1 MGNNNSSY
9 FKKLINDYIIYVPE
23 FQRNYLQGDDS
34 NESIK
39 YKRDR
44 LLDDIFDCI
53 KSQSK
58 SIDLGFIYGRVED
71 SYKRKLFYPYDGQ
84 QRLTTLYFL
93 YLLIYFKFKNY
104 DEIQSFKNKEKL
116 SYQTRISTNRFI
128 ESFLSWIL
136 DSKEKVSIYNDF
148 WNKDGKDLKGF
159 IMSQDWF
166 MMTEWNYDVSI
177 INMLSIIVEISRR
190 IKDLGDKT
198 GIVNFIDKDENNP
211 FQFDFI
217 YVDDISKSDDLYIKI
232 NARGKAL
239 SPFENLKSDIDK
251 YWDDEDKTKLDAEWT
266 EYVWNQLDENDK
278 NKEKSFDNSF
288 YNLLSNIFYLQYLV
302 GLKDINDK
310 ILIEI
315 ENKYKKGIVDKEWIT
330 PKLCC
335 DSPYQMISS
344 FLDAMIG
351 SFKSIKDKQIESVNR
366 KIFGLGD
373 YQNNNDQNKMER
385 ADLFEVFVYYYSVS
399 SLFTENDMEFTD
411 KRNLLNEI
419 ETVTNRI
426 IENQR
431 PYLDSPTNLVKA
443 LKSVKVLIDNSI
455 ESHGVYKFFLSIDND
470 KKESIRNG
478 LMKEQVEEEI
488 LKAKLIDKDSRY
500 VALFN
505 KGYSELKNKGQLGF
519 IFYLV
524 TKNKSLS
531 KIGIEDVSYESFEKT
546 LKQILSIQSYTG
558 DFISSNEKIFNSEY
572 EWLLRAILAK
582 AKDCFFWKRS
592 NNLLSFPLL
601 NNDRDMSL
609 HTFLN
614 CYSSSNPKDVEYKFN
629 LLDGLREVLNSFD
642 FSKDNIEEVLKRIIE
657 NYKIK
662 DLEDSKKEDNKKE
675 DSKPW
680 YKFFVIYDGVFEQCR
695 NGNIYYYSDKYVLLL
710 DKKFRSGQWW
720 EYYTFALK
728 KALNEAN
735 KDSSRT
741 MELEPTNGKNRE
753 ESVLTFKVNGIEYK
767 CSMMNDGNGDRF
779 IIKKGKEVIPIFTC
793 DASLDTWN
801 KWKEKSKK
809 ILNREE

>member
-1 MGNNNSSY
+1 MGSNNSSY

-58 SIDLGFIYGRVED
+58 LINLGFIYGRVEE
-71 SYKRKLFYPYDGQ
+71 SYKGKLFYPYDGQ

-93 YLLIYFKFKNY
+93 YLLIYFKFNKY
-104 DEIQSFKNKEKL
+104 DEINSIKEKL

-136 DSKEKVSIYNDF
+136 DSKEKDNIYNDF

-177 INMLSIIVEISRR
+177 INMLSIIVEISGR
-190 IKDLGDKT
+190 IKKNLGDKT
-198 GIVNFIDKDENNP
+198 EIVNFIDKDENNP

-251 YWDDEDKTKLDAEWT
+251 YWKDEDKTKLDAEWT

-302 GLKDINDK
+302 GLDQNNINDK

-351 SFKSIKDKQIESVNR
+351 PFKSIKGEQIESVNR

-373 YQNNNDQNKMER
+373 YQNNNGQNKMER

-399 SLFTENDMEFTD
+399 SLFKRNDMEFTD

-455 ESHGVYKFFLSIDND
+455 ESHGVYKFFLSINND
-470 KKESIRNG
+470 KKELIRDG

-500 VALFN
+500 VVLFN
-505 KGYSELKNKGQLGF
+505 KAYSELKNKGQLGF

-524 TKNKSLS
+524 KNNKSLS

-546 LKQILSIQSYTG
+546 LNQIISIQN
-558 DFISSNEKIFNSEY
+558 FIIGEFTNY
-572 EWLLRAILAK
+572 ELLLRAILAK
-582 AKDCFFWKRS
+582 AKGSFFWERR

-601 NNDRDMSL
+601 NNDRDISL

-614 CYSSSNPKDVEYKFN
+614 CYSSNNPEDVKYKFN
-629 LLDGLREVLNSFD
+629 LLDGLREVLNLFD
-642 FSKDNIEEVLKRIIE
+642 PNKDNIEEVLKRIIE
-657 NYKIK
+657 DYKIK
-662 DLEDSKKEDNKKE
+662 DLEHSKKEDNKKE
-675 DSKPW
+675 DPKPW
-680 YKFFVIYDGVFEQCR
+680 YKFFVIYDGVFQKCR

-735 KDSSRT
+735 KDSSIT

-753 ESVLTFKVNGIEYK
+753 ESVLKFKVNEIEYK
-767 CSMMNDGNGDRF
+767 CSMLNNEDRF
-779 IIKKGKEVIPIFTC
+779 ILIKKNEEPPFYF
-793 DASLDTWN
+793 DTWN
-801 KWKEKSKK
+801 KWKEKSLK
-809 ILNREE
+809 ILKREE

>member
-44 LLDDIFDCI
+44 LLDDIFNCI
-53 KSQSK
+53 ESQSK
-58 SIDLGFIYGRVED
+58 SINLGFIYGRVEE
-71 SYKRKLFYPYDGQ
+71 SYKGKLFYPYDGQ

-93 YLLIYFKFKNY
+93 YLLIYFKFNKY
-104 DEIQSFKNKEKL
+104 DEIDSIKEKL

-136 DSKEKVSIYNDF
+136 DSKEKDNIYNDF

-190 IKDLGDKT
+190 IKENLGDKT
-198 GIVNFIDKDENNP
+198 GIVNFIYKDENNP

-251 YWDDEDKTKLDAEWT
+251 YWKDEDKTKLDAEWT

-302 GLKDINDK
+302 GLDLQDINDK
-310 ILIEI
+310 NLFEI
-315 ENKYKKGIVDKEWIT
+315 ENKYKTGIVDKEWISE
-330 PKLCC
+330 KLCRVSC
-335 DSPYQMISS
+335 PMISS

-373 YQNNNDQNKMER
+373 YQNDNGQNKMER
-385 ADLFEVFVYYYSVS
+385 ADLFEIFVYYYSVS

-411 KRNLLNEI
+411 KRNILNEI

-443 LKSVKVLIDNSI
+443 LKSVKILIDNSI
-455 ESHGVYKFFLSIDND
+455 KFYGVYKFFLSIDND
-470 KKESIRNG
+470 TKEQIKDG

-524 TKNKSLS
+524 KNNKSLS

-546 LKQILSIQSYTG
+546 LKQIIFIQN
-558 DFISSNEKIFNSEY
+558 FIIGEFTNY
-572 EWLLRAILAK
+572 ELLLRAILAK
-582 AKDCFFWKRS
+582 ANDSFFWERR

-601 NNDRDMSL
+601 NNVRDMSL

-614 CYSSSNPKDVEYKFN
+614 CYSSNNPEDVKYKFN

-642 FSKDNIEEVLKRIIE
+642 PNKDNIKEVLKRIIE
-657 NYKIK
+657 DYKKIV
-662 DLEDSKKEDNKKE
+662 STV
-675 DSKPW
+675 W
-680 YKFFVIYDGVFEQCR
+680 YKFFVIYDGVFQQCR
-695 NGNIYYYSDKYVLLL
+695 NGNIYFSSDMYVLLL
-710 DKKFRSGQWW
+710 DKKFRSGKWW

-735 KDSSRT
+735 KDSSIT

-753 ESVLTFKVNGIEYK
+753 ESVLKIKVSGIEYK

-779 IIKKGKEVIPIFTC
+779 IIEKGEDVIFNR

-801 KWKEKSKK
+801 KWKEKGKK

>member
-44 LLDDIFDCI
+44 LLDDIFSCI
-53 KSQSK
+53 ESQSK
-58 SIDLGFIYGRVED
+58 SIDLGFIYGRVER
-71 SYKRKLFYPYDGQ
+71 SYKDKLFYPYDGQ

-93 YLLIYFKFKNY
+93 YLLIYFKFNKY
-104 DEIQSFKNKEKL
+104 DEIDSIKEKL

-128 ESFLSWIL
+128 ESFLYWIL

-177 INMLSIIVEISRR
+177 INMLSIIVEISGR
-190 IKDLGDKT
+190 IKKNLGDKT

-251 YWDDEDKTKLDAEWT
+251 YWKDEDKTKLDAEWT
-266 EYVWNQLDENDK
+266 EYVWNQLDVNDK

-302 GLKDINDK
+302 GLDLNDINDK

-330 PKLCC
+330 QELCKVSC
-335 DSPYQMISS
+335 PMISS

-373 YQNNNDQNKMER
+373 YQNNNGQNKIER
-385 ADLFEVFVYYYSVS
+385 ADLFEIFVYYYSVS
-399 SLFTENDMEFTD
+399 SLFKRNDMEFTD

-455 ESHGVYKFFLSIDND
+455 KSHGVYKFFLSIDND
-470 KKESIRNG
+470 TKESIRKG

-519 IFYLV
+519 IFYLI
-524 TKNKSLS
+524 TNKKSLS
-531 KIGIEDVSYESFEKT
+531 KIGIEDVSYESFEKA
-546 LKQILSIQSYTG
+546 LNQIISIQN
-558 DFISSNEKIFNSEY
+558 FIIGEFTNY
-572 EWLLRAILAK
+572 ELLLRAILAK
-582 AKDCFFWKRS
+582 AKGSFFWERR

-601 NNDRDMSL
+601 NNDRDISL
-609 HTFLN
+609 HAFLN
-614 CYSSSNPKDVEYKFN
+614 CYSSNNPEDVKYKFN
-629 LLDGLREVLNSFD
+629 LLDGLKEVLNLFD
-642 FSKDNIEEVLKRIIE
+642 PNKDNIEEVLKRIIE
-657 NYKIK
+657 DYKK
-662 DLEDSKKEDNKKE
+662 TDSNV
-675 DSKPW
+675 W
-680 YKFFVIYDGVFEQCR
+680 YKFFVIYDGVFKQCR

-710 DKKFRSGQWW
+710 DKKFRSGKWW

-735 KDSSRT
+735 KVSRIT
-741 MELEPTNGKNRE
+741 MELEHTNGKNRE
-753 ESVLTFKVNGIEYK
+753 ESVLKIKVSGIEYK

-779 IIKKGKEVIPIFTC
+779 IIEKGEDVIFNC

-801 KWKEKSKK
+801 KWKEKGKK

>member
-44 LLDDIFDCI
+44 LLDDIFNCI
-53 KSQSK
+53 ESQSK
-58 SIDLGFIYGRVED
+58 SINLGFIYGRVEE
-71 SYKRKLFYPYDGQ
+71 SYKGKLFYPYDGQ

-93 YLLIYFKFKNY
+93 YLLIYFKFNKY
-104 DEIQSFKNKEKL
+104 DEIDSIKEKL

-136 DSKEKVSIYNDF
+136 DSKEKDNIYNDF

-190 IKDLGDKT
+190 IKENLGDKT
-198 GIVNFIDKDENNP
+198 GIVNFIDKDKNNP

-251 YWDDEDKTKLDAEWT
+251 YWKDEDKTKLDAEWT
-266 EYVWNQLDENDK
+266 EYVWNQLDVNDK

-302 GLKDINDK
+302 GLDQNNLNDK

-330 PKLCC
+330 PELCKVSC
-335 DSPYQMISS
+335 PMISS

-351 SFKSIKDKQIESVNR
+351 PFKSIKDKQIESVNR

-373 YQNNNDQNKMER
+373 YQNNNGQNKMER
-385 ADLFEVFVYYYSVS
+385 ADLFEIFVYYYSVS
-399 SLFTENDMEFTD
+399 SLFKRNDMEFTD

-443 LKSVKVLIDNSI
+443 LQSVKALIDNSI
-455 ESHGVYKFFLSIDND
+455 KSHDVYKFFLSIDNGT
-470 KKESIRNG
+470 KESIRKG

-519 IFYLV
+519 IFYLI
-524 TKNKSLS
+524 KNNKSLS

-546 LKQILSIQSYTG
+546 LNQIISIQN
-558 DFISSNEKIFNSEY
+558 FIIGEFTNY
-572 EWLLRAILAK
+572 ELLLRAILAK
-582 AKDCFFWKRS
+582 AKGSFFWERR

-614 CYSSSNPKDVEYKFN
+614 CYSSNNPEDVKYKLN
-629 LLDGLREVLNSFD
+629 LLDGLREVLNLFD
-642 FSKDNIEEVLKRIIE
+642 PNKDNIEEVLKRIIE
-657 NYKIK
+657 DYKKI
-662 DLEDSKKEDNKKE
+662 DSTVWN
-675 DSKPW
+675 
-680 YKFFVIYDGVFEQCR
+680 KFFVIYDGVFKQCR
-695 NGNIYYYSDKYVLLL
+695 NGNIYFYSDKYVLLL
-710 DKKFRSGQWW
+710 DKKFRSGKWW

-735 KDSSRT
+735 KDLS
-741 MELEPTNGKNRE
+741 LEPTNGKNRE
-753 ESVLTFKVNGIEYK
+753 ESVLKFKVSEIEYK

-779 IIKKGKEVIPIFTC
+779 IIMKGEEEIFKR

-801 KWKEKSKK
+801 EWKEECKE
-809 ILNREE
+809 ILSIEE

>member
-44 LLDDIFDCI
+44 LLDDIFNCI
-53 KSQSK
+53 ESQSK
-58 SIDLGFIYGRVED
+58 SINLGFIYGRVER
-71 SYKRKLFYPYDGQ
+71 SYKDKLFYPYDGQ

-104 DEIQSFKNKEKL
+104 DEIQSFKKKL

-128 ESFLSWIL
+128 ESFLYWIL
-136 DSKEKVSIYNDF
+136 DSKEKISIYNDF

-190 IKDLGDKT
+190 IKENLGDKT
-198 GIVNFIDKDENNP
+198 EIVNFIDKDENNP

-251 YWDDEDKTKLDAEWT
+251 YWKDEDKTKLDAEWT
-266 EYVWNQLDENDK
+266 EYVWNQLDVNDK

-288 YNLLSNIFYLQYLV
+288 YSLLSNIFYLQYLV
-302 GLKDINDK
+302 SLDQNNLNDK

-330 PKLCC
+330 PELCHVSC
-335 DSPYQMISS
+335 LMISS

-351 SFKSIKDKQIESVNR
+351 PFKSIKDKQIESVNR

-373 YQNNNDQNKMER
+373 YQNNNGQNKIER
-385 ADLFEVFVYYYSVS
+385 ADLFEIFVYYYSVS
-399 SLFTENDMEFTD
+399 SLFKRNDMEFTD

-443 LKSVKVLIDNSI
+443 LQSVKALIDNSI
-455 ESHGVYKFFLSIDND
+455 KSHGVYKFFLSIDNGT
-470 KKESIRNG
+470 KESIRKG

-519 IFYLV
+519 IFYLI
-524 TKNKSLS
+524 KNNKSLS

-546 LKQILSIQSYTG
+546 LNQIISIQN
-558 DFISSNEKIFNSEY
+558 FIIGEFTNY
-572 EWLLRAILAK
+572 ELLLRAILAK
-582 AKDCFFWKRS
+582 AKGSFFWKRR

-601 NNDRDMSL
+601 NNDRDISL

-614 CYSSSNPKDVEYKFN
+614 CYSSNNPEDVKYKFN
-629 LLDGLREVLNSFD
+629 LLDGLREVLNLFD
-642 FSKDNIEEVLKRIIE
+642 PNKDNIEEVLKRIIE
-657 NYKIK
+657 DYKIK

-675 DSKPW
+675 DPKPW

-710 DKKFRSGQWW
+710 DKKFRSGQWC
-720 EYYTFALK
+720 EYYTFALSKALSEALNKEYPCK
-728 KALNEAN
+728 KAKGIDGGREASFIN
-735 KDSSRT
+735 
-741 MELEPTNGKNRE
+741 MNGN
-753 ESVLTFKVNGIEYK
+753 EYK
-767 CSMMNDGNGDRF
+767 CSMKNDEDMF
-779 IIKKGKEVIPIFTC
+779 IIKKNEKEIFN
-793 DASLDTWN
+793 LDTWD
-801 KWKEKSKK
+801 KWKEKSLK

>member
-1 MGNNNSSY
+1 MSNNNSSY

-44 LLDDIFDCI
+44 LLNDIFDCI

-58 SIDLGFIYGRVED
+58 SINLGFIYGRVEE
-71 SYKRKLFYPYDGQ
+71 SYKDKLFYPYDGQ

-93 YLLIYFKFKNY
+93 YLLIYFKFNKY
-104 DEIQSFKNKEKL
+104 DEIHSIKKKL

-136 DSKEKVSIYNDF
+136 DSEEKDNIYNDF
-148 WNKDGKDLKGF
+148 WNKDGKNLKGF

-190 IKDLGDKT
+190 VKNLGDIT
-198 GIVNFIDKDENNP
+198 NIVNFFDKDENNP

-239 SPFENLKSDIDK
+239 SPFENLKSDIDE
-251 YWDDEDKTKLDAEWT
+251 YWSNEDKTKLDAEWT
-266 EYVWNQLDENDK
+266 EYVWNQLDVNDK

-302 GLKDINDK
+302 GLDQQDINDK
-310 ILIEI
+310 YLFEI

-344 FLDAMIG
+344 FLDAMIV

-373 YQNNNDQNKMER
+373 NQNNIGQNKIER
-385 ADLFEVFVYYYSVS
+385 ADLFEIFVYYYSVS
-399 SLFTENDMEFTD
+399 SLFTENNMEFAD

-470 KKESIRNG
+470 TKESIRNG

-505 KGYSELKNKGQLGF
+505 KGYSKLKNKGQLGF

-524 TKNKSLS
+524 TNKNSLS

-546 LKQILSIQSYTG
+546 LKQIISIQN
-558 DFISSNEKIFNSEY
+558 FIIGEFTNY
-572 EWLLRAILAK
+572 ELLLRAILAK

-614 CYSSSNPKDVEYKFN
+614 CYSSNNTKDVEYKFN

-642 FSKDNIEEVLKRIIE
+642 SDEELNDKVIEDELNRIIE
-657 NYKIK
+657 DYKEK
-662 DLEDSKKEDNKKE
+662 DYKA
-675 DSKPW
+675 W
-680 YKFFVIYDGVFEQCR
+680 YKFFVIYDGVFGKCSK
-695 NGNIYYYSDKYVLLL
+695 GNIYYYSDMYVLLL
-710 DKKFRSGQWW
+710 DKKFRSGHWC
-720 EYYTFALK
+720 EYYTFALY
-728 KALNEAN
+728 KALDDYRASKGLNITISL
-735 KDSSRT
+735 DSTS
-741 MELEPTNGKNRE
+741 GKERE
-753 ESVLTFKVNGIEYK
+753 ESFLKFELDGIEYK
-767 CSMMNDGNGDRF
+767 CFMKNDNDSF
-779 IIKKGKEVIPIFTC
+779 VIKNNEKEIYK
-793 DASLDTWN
+793 DSWN
-801 KWKEKSKK
+801 EWKKDSWNEWKEKCIK
-809 ILNREE
+809 ILNRKE

>member
-44 LLDDIFDCI
+44 LLDDIFNCI
-53 KSQSK
+53 ESQSK
-58 SIDLGFIYGRVED
+58 SIDLGFIYGRVEK
-71 SYKRKLFYPYDGQ
+71 SYKDKLFYPYDGQ

-93 YLLIYFKFKNY
+93 YLLIYFKFNKY
-104 DEIQSFKNKEKL
+104 DEIYSIKEKL
-116 SYQTRISTNRFI
+116 SYQTKISTNRFI

-136 DSKEKVSIYNDF
+136 DSKEKDNIYNDF

-198 GIVNFIDKDENNP
+198 GIVNFIDKDENNS

-251 YWDDEDKTKLDAEWT
+251 YWEDEDKAKLDAEWT
-266 EYVWNQLDENDK
+266 EYVWNQLDVNDK

-302 GLKDINDK
+302 GLDQNNINDK

-330 PKLCC
+330 QELCKVSC
-335 DSPYQMISS
+335 PMISS
-344 FLDAMIG
+344 FLDAMIVF
-351 SFKSIKDKQIESVNR
+351 FKSIKDKQIESVNR

-373 YQNNNDQNKMER
+373 YQNNNGQNKMER
-385 ADLFEVFVYYYSVS
+385 ADLFEIFVYYYSVS
-399 SLFTENDMEFTD
+399 LLFKRNDMEFTD

-455 ESHGVYKFFLSIDND
+455 ECHGVYKFFLSIDND
-470 KKESIRNG
+470 KKELIRNG

-524 TKNKSLS
+524 TKNNSLS

-546 LKQILSIQSYTG
+546 LKQIIFIQN
-558 DFISSNEKIFNSEY
+558 FIIGEFTNY
-572 EWLLRAILAK
+572 ELLLRAILAK
-582 AKDCFFWKRS
+582 AKGSFFWERR

-601 NNDRDMSL
+601 NNDRDMSF
-609 HTFLN
+609 HAFLN
-614 CYSSSNPKDVEYKFN
+614 CYSSNNPEDVKYKFN
-629 LLDGLREVLNSFD
+629 LLDGLREVLNLFD
-642 FSKDNIEEVLKRIIE
+642 PNKDNIEEVLKRIIE
-657 NYKIK
+657 DYKK
-662 DLEDSKKEDNKKE
+662 TGSEV
-675 DSKPW
+675 W
-680 YKFFVIYDGVFEQCR
+680 YKFFVIYDGVFKQCR
-695 NGNIYYYSDKYVLLL
+695 NGNIYHYSDKYVLLL
-710 DKKFRSGQWW
+710 DKKFRSGQWC
-720 EYYTFALK
+720 EYYTFALS
-728 KALNEAN
+728 KALSEALN
-735 KDSSRT
+735 KECPCEKAKGLDGGREASFVKINMNVEYRCSMSNDKDS
-741 MELEPTNGKNRE
+741 
-753 ESVLTFKVNGIEYK
+753 
-767 CSMMNDGNGDRF
+767 F
-779 IIKKGKEVIPIFTC
+779 IIKNNEKGIFNS
-793 DASLDTWN
+793 DASLDSWN
-801 KWKEKSKK
+801 EWKKKSLK
-809 ILNREE
+809 ILKREE

>member
-1 MGNNNSSY
+1 M
-9 FKKLINDYIIYVPE
+9 
-23 FQRNYLQGDDS
+23 
-34 NESIK
+34 
-39 YKRDR
+39 
-44 LLDDIFDCI
+44 
-53 KSQSK
+53 
-58 SIDLGFIYGRVED
+58 
-71 SYKRKLFYPYDGQ
+71 FYPYDGQ

-93 YLLIYFKFKNY
+93 YLLIYFKFNKY
-104 DEIQSFKNKEKL
+104 DEIHSIKKKL

-136 DSKEKVSIYNDF
+136 DSEEKDNIYNDF
-148 WNKDGKDLKGF
+148 WNKDGKNLKGF

-190 IKDLGDKT
+190 IKENLGDKT
-198 GIVNFIDKDENNP
+198 EIVNFIDKDENNP

-239 SPFENLKSDIDK
+239 SPFENLKSDIDG
-251 YWDDEDKTKLDAEWT
+251 YWNNEDKTKLDAEWT
-266 EYVWNQLDENDK
+266 EFVWNQLDRNDK

-302 GLKDINDK
+302 GLDHNNINDK

-315 ENKYKKGIVDKEWIT
+315 ENKYKKGIVDKEWIA

-351 SFKSIKDKQIESVNR
+351 SFKSIKDEQIESVNR

-373 YQNNNDQNKMER
+373 YQNNNGQNKIER
-385 ADLFEVFVYYYSVS
+385 ADLFEIFVYYYSVS
-399 SLFTENDMEFTD
+399 SLFRKNDMEFTD

-470 KKESIRNG
+470 TKESIKNG

-524 TKNKSLS
+524 TNKNSLS

-546 LKQILSIQSYTG
+546 LNQIISIQN
-558 DFISSNEKIFNSEY
+558 FIIGEFTNY
-572 EWLLRAILAK
+572 ELLLRAILAK

-614 CYSSSNPKDVEYKFN
+614 CYSSNNTKDVEYKFN

-642 FSKDNIEEVLKRIIE
+642 SNKDNIEEVLKRIIE
-657 NYKIK
+657 DYKIK
-662 DLEDSKKEDNKKE
+662 DLEDSKKEDSKKE
-675 DSKPW
+675 DPKPW
-680 YKFFVIYDGVFEQCR
+680 YKFFVIYDGVFEKCPK
-695 NGNIYYYSDKYVLLL
+695 GNIYYYSDKYVLLL
-710 DKKFRSGQWW
+710 DKKFRSGHWC
-720 EYYTFALK
+720 EYYTFALY
-728 KALNEAN
+728 KALDEVS
-735 KDSSRT
+735 KGLGITISLDS
-741 MELEPTNGKNRE
+741 PNGKERE
-753 ESVLTFKVNGIEYK
+753 ESFLKFELDGIEYK
-767 CSMMNDGNGDRF
+767 CFMKNDNDSF
-779 IIKKGKEVIPIFTC
+779 VIKNNEKEIYK
-793 DASLDTWN
+793 DSWN
-801 KWKEKSKK
+801 EWKEKCIK

>member
-9 FKKLINDYIIYVPE
+9 FKRLINDYIIYVPE

-58 SIDLGFIYGRVED
+58 SIDLGFIYGRVEE
-71 SYKRKLFYPYDGQ
+71 SYKGKLFYPYDGQ

-93 YLLIYFKFKNY
+93 YLLIYFKFNKY
-104 DEIQSFKNKEKL
+104 DEINSIKEKL

-136 DSKEKVSIYNDF
+136 DSKEKDNIYNDF

-177 INMLSIIVEISRR
+177 INMLSIIVEISGR

-198 GIVNFIDKDENNP
+198 EIVNFIDKDENNP

-251 YWDDEDKTKLDAEWT
+251 YLDDEDKTKLDAEWT
-266 EYVWNQLDENDK
+266 EYVWNQLDGNDK

-302 GLKDINDK
+302 GLDQNKINDK

-330 PKLCC
+330 PKLCSTSC
-335 DSPYQMISS
+335 PMISS

-351 SFKSIKDKQIESVNR
+351 SFKSIKDEQIESVNR

-373 YQNNNDQNKMER
+373 YQNNNGQNKMER

-470 KKESIRNG
+470 KKESIRDG

-519 IFYLV
+519 IFYLI
-524 TKNKSLS
+524 KNNKSLS

-546 LKQILSIQSYTG
+546 LNQIISIQN
-558 DFISSNEKIFNSEY
+558 FIIGEFTNY
-572 EWLLRAILAK
+572 ELLLRAILAK
-582 AKDCFFWKRS
+582 ANDSFFWERR

-614 CYSSSNPKDVEYKFN
+614 CYSSNNPEDVKYKFN
-629 LLDGLREVLNSFD
+629 LLDGLRKVLNLFD
-642 FSKDNIEEVLKRIIE
+642 PNKDNIEEVLKRIIE
-657 NYKIK
+657 DYKKI
-662 DLEDSKKEDNKKE
+662 DSTV
-675 DSKPW
+675 W
-680 YKFFVIYDGVFEQCR
+680 YKFFVIYDGVFKQCR

-710 DKKFRSGQWW
+710 DKKFRSGQWC
-720 EYYTFALK
+720 EYYTFALSKALSEALNKKYLCK
-728 KALNEAN
+728 KANGLDGGREASFV
-735 KDSSRT
+735 KID
-741 MELEPTNGKNRE
+741 MKG
-753 ESVLTFKVNGIEYK
+753 GIEYK
-767 CSMMNDGNGDRF
+767 CSMMNDKDSF
-779 IIKKGKEVIPIFTC
+779 IIKKNEKEKNEKEIFNS

-801 KWKEKSKK
+801 EWKKECKK
-809 ILNREE
+809 ILNGEE

>member
-44 LLDDIFDCI
+44 LLDDIFNCI
-53 KSQSK
+53 ESQSK
-58 SIDLGFIYGRVED
+58 SINLGFIYGRVEE
-71 SYKRKLFYPYDGQ
+71 SYKGKLFYPYDGQ

-93 YLLIYFKFKNY
+93 YLLIYFKFNKY
-104 DEIQSFKNKEKL
+104 DEIQSFKKKL

-136 DSKEKVSIYNDF
+136 DSKEKDNIYNDF

-177 INMLSIIVEISRR
+177 INMLSIIVEISGR
-190 IKDLGDKT
+190 IKKNLGDKT

-251 YWDDEDKTKLDAEWT
+251 YWKDEDKTKLDAEWT
-266 EYVWNQLDENDK
+266 EYVWNQLDVNDK

-302 GLKDINDK
+302 GLDLNDINDK

-330 PKLCC
+330 QELCKVSC
-335 DSPYQMISS
+335 PMISS

-351 SFKSIKDKQIESVNR
+351 PFKSIKDKQIESVNR

-373 YQNNNDQNKMER
+373 YQNNNGQNKMER

-399 SLFTENDMEFTD
+399 SLFTKNDMEFTV

-419 ETVTNRI
+419 EIVTNRI

-455 ESHGVYKFFLSIDND
+455 KSHGVYKFFLSIDND
-470 KKESIRNG
+470 TKESIRDG

-519 IFYLV
+519 IFYLI
-524 TKNKSLS
+524 TNKKSLS
-531 KIGIEDVSYESFEKT
+531 KIGIEDVSYESFEKA
-546 LKQILSIQSYTG
+546 LKQIIFIQN
-558 DFISSNEKIFNSEY
+558 FIIGEFTNY
-572 EWLLRAILAK
+572 ELLLRAILAK
-582 AKDCFFWKRS
+582 ANDSFFWERR

-614 CYSSSNPKDVEYKFN
+614 CYSSNNPEDVKYKFN
-629 LLDGLREVLNSFD
+629 LLDGLKEVLNLFD
-642 FSKDNIEEVLKRIIE
+642 PNKDNIEEVLKRIIE
-657 NYKIK
+657 DYKK
-662 DLEDSKKEDNKKE
+662 TDSNV
-675 DSKPW
+675 W
-680 YKFFVIYDGVFEQCR
+680 YKFFVIYDGVFDQCR
-695 NGNIYYYSDKYVLLL
+695 NGNIYHYSDKYVLLL
-710 DKKFRSGQWW
+710 DKKFRSGQWY
-720 EYYTFALK
+720 EYYTFALSRALSE
-728 KALNEAN
+728 ALNKEYHCEKAKGLDGGREASFVKIKN
-735 KDSSRT
+735 MNEIEYRCSMRNDKDS
-741 MELEPTNGKNRE
+741 
-753 ESVLTFKVNGIEYK
+753 
-767 CSMMNDGNGDRF
+767 F
-779 IIKKGKEVIPIFTC
+779 IIENNEKEIFNS
-793 DASLDTWN
+793 DASLDSWN
-801 KWKEKSKK
+801 EWKKKSLK
-809 ILNREE
+809 ILKREE

>member
-9 FKKLINDYIIYVPE
+9 FKKLINNYIIYVPE

-44 LLDDIFDCI
+44 LLKDIFDCI

-58 SIDLGFIYGRVED
+58 SINLGFIYGRVEE
-71 SYKRKLFYPYDGQ
+71 SYKGNLFYPYDGQ

-93 YLLIYFKFKNY
+93 YLLIYFKFKIY
-104 DEIQSFKNKEKL
+104 DEIDSIKKKL

-136 DSKEKVSIYNDF
+136 DSKEKDNIYNDF

-177 INMLSIIVEISRR
+177 INMLSIIVEISGR
-190 IKDLGDKT
+190 IKENLGDKT

-239 SPFENLKSDIDK
+239 SPFENLKSDIDE
-251 YWDDEDKTKLDAEWT
+251 YWNNEDKTKLDAEWT

-278 NKEKSFDNSF
+278 NKEKSFDDSF
-288 YNLLSNIFYLQYLV
+288 FNLLSNIFYLQYLV
-302 GLKDINDK
+302 GLDQNNINDK

-330 PKLCC
+330 EKLCHVSC
-335 DSPYQMISS
+335 PMISS

-373 YQNNNDQNKMER
+373 YQNNNGQNKIER
-385 ADLFEVFVYYYSVS
+385 ADLFEIFVYYYSVS
-399 SLFTENDMEFTD
+399 SLFKRNDMEFTN

-431 PYLDSPTNLVKA
+431 PYLDNPTNLVKA

-455 ESHGVYKFFLSIDND
+455 KSHGVYKFFLSIDND
-470 KKESIRNG
+470 TKESIRKG
-478 LMKEQVEEEI
+478 LMKEQVEEEV

-500 VALFN
+500 VVLFN

-524 TKNKSLS
+524 KKNNSLS

-546 LKQILSIQSYTG
+546 LNQIISIQN
-558 DFISSNEKIFNSEY
+558 FIIGEFTNY
-572 EWLLRAILAK
+572 ELLLRAILAK
-582 AKDCFFWKRS
+582 AKGSFFWERR

-614 CYSSSNPKDVEYKFN
+614 CYSSNNPNDVEYKLN

-642 FSKDNIEEVLKRIIE
+642 SNKDNIEEVLKRIIE
-657 NYKIK
+657 DYKK
-662 DLEDSKKEDNKKE
+662 TDSNV
-675 DSKPW
+675 W

-695 NGNIYYYSDKYVLLL
+695 NGNIYFYSDKYVLLL
-710 DKKFRSGQWW
+710 DKKFRSGQWY
-720 EYYTFALK
+720 EYYTFALS
-728 KALNEAN
+728 KALSEAN
-735 KDSSRT
+735 KDLGIT
-741 MELEPTNGKNRE
+741 MELETTNGKNRE
-753 ESVLTFKVNGIEYK
+753 ESVLKFKVKGIEYK
-767 CSMMNDGNGDRF
+767 CSMMNDEDRF
-779 IIKKGKEVIPIFTC
+779 IIKNEKESFK
-793 DASLDTWN
+793 LDTWN
-801 KWKEKSKK
+801 EWKDKSLK
-809 ILNREE
+809 ILKREE

>member
-44 LLDDIFDCI
+44 LLNDIFDCI

-58 SIDLGFIYGRVED
+58 SIDLGFIYGRVEE
-71 SYKRKLFYPYDGQ
+71 SYKGKLFYPYDGQ

-93 YLLIYFKFKNY
+93 YLLIYFKYKKY
-104 DEIQSFKNKEKL
+104 DEIQSIKEKL

-136 DSKEKVSIYNDF
+136 DSKEKDNVYNDF

-190 IKDLGDKT
+190 IKENLGDKT
-198 GIVNFIDKDENNP
+198 EIVNFIDKDENNP

-251 YWDDEDKTKLDAEWT
+251 YWKDEDKTKLDAEWT

-278 NKEKSFDNSF
+278 NKEKSFDDSF
-288 YNLLSNIFYLQYLV
+288 FNLLSNIFYLQYLV
-302 GLKDINDK
+302 GLDQNNINDK

-330 PKLCC
+330 EKLCHVSC
-335 DSPYQMISS
+335 PMISS

-373 YQNNNDQNKMER
+373 YQNNNGQNKIER
-385 ADLFEVFVYYYSVS
+385 ADLFEIFVYYYSVS
-399 SLFTENDMEFTD
+399 SLFKRNDMEFTN

-455 ESHGVYKFFLSIDND
+455 KSHGVYKFFLSIDND
-470 KKESIRNG
+470 TKESIRKG
-478 LMKEQVEEEI
+478 LMKEQVEEEV

-500 VALFN
+500 VVLFN

-524 TKNKSLS
+524 KKNNSLS

-546 LKQILSIQSYTG
+546 LNQIISIQN
-558 DFISSNEKIFNSEY
+558 FIIGEFTNY
-572 EWLLRAILAK
+572 ELLLRAILAK
-582 AKDCFFWKRS
+582 AKGSFFWERR

-601 NNDRDMSL
+601 NNDRDISL

-614 CYSSSNPKDVEYKFN
+614 CYSSNNPEDVKYKFN
-629 LLDGLREVLNSFD
+629 LLDGLREVLNLFD
-642 FSKDNIEEVLKRIIE
+642 PNKDNIEEVLKRIIE
-657 NYKIK
+657 DYKIK
-662 DLEDSKKEDNKKE
+662 DLEDSKKEDP
-675 DSKPW
+675 KPW
-680 YKFFVIYDGVFEQCR
+680 YKFFVIYDGVFKQCR
-695 NGNIYYYSDKYVLLL
+695 NGNIYFYSDKYVLLL
-710 DKKFRSGQWW
+710 NKKFRSGQWC
-720 EYYTFALK
+720 EYYTFALY
-728 KALNEAN
+728 KALDEYRASKGLNITISL
-735 KDSSRT
+735 DSTS
-741 MELEPTNGKNRE
+741 GKERE
-753 ESVLTFKVNGIEYK
+753 ESFLKFELDGIEYK
-767 CSMMNDGNGDRF
+767 CFMKNDEDSF
-779 IIKKGKEVIPIFTC
+779 IITKNEKVNSY
-793 DASLDTWN
+793 ASFDTWN
-801 KWKEKSKK
+801 KWKEESLK
-809 ILNREE
+809 ILKREE

>member
-9 FKKLINDYIIYVPE
+9 FKKLINNYIIYVPE

-44 LLDDIFDCI
+44 LLDDLFNCI
-53 KSQSK
+53 ESQSK
-58 SIDLGFIYGRVED
+58 SINLGFIYGRVEK
-71 SYKRKLFYPYDGQ
+71 SYKDKLFYPYDGQ

-93 YLLIYFKFKNY
+93 YLLIYFKFYKY
-104 DEIQSFKNKEKL
+104 DEINSIKEKL

-136 DSKEKVSIYNDF
+136 DSEKKDNIYNDF

-177 INMLSIIVEISRR
+177 INMLSIIVEISGR
-190 IKDLGDKT
+190 IKKNLGDKT

-251 YWDDEDKTKLDAEWT
+251 YWKDEDKTKLDAEWT

-302 GLKDINDK
+302 GLDKNNINDK

-351 SFKSIKDKQIESVNR
+351 SFKSIKDEQIESVNR

-373 YQNNNDQNKMER
+373 YQNNNGQNKMER

-399 SLFTENDMEFTD
+399 SLFNKNDMEFTD

-431 PYLDSPTNLVKA
+431 PYLDSPTYLVKA

-455 ESHGVYKFFLSIDND
+455 KSHGVYKFFLSIDND
-470 KKESIRNG
+470 KKEQIKKG

-500 VALFN
+500 VVLFN

-524 TKNKSLS
+524 KNNNSLS

-546 LKQILSIQSYTG
+546 LNQIISIQN
-558 DFISSNEKIFNSEY
+558 FIIGEFTNY
-572 EWLLRAILAK
+572 ELLLRAILAK
-582 AKDCFFWKRS
+582 AKGSFFWERR

-614 CYSSSNPKDVEYKFN
+614 CYSSNNPNDVEYKLN
-629 LLDGLREVLNSFD
+629 LLDGLREVLNLFD
-642 FSKDNIEEVLKRIIE
+642 PNKDNIEEVLKRIIE
-657 NYKIK
+657 DYKK
-662 DLEDSKKEDNKKE
+662 TNSKA
-675 DSKPW
+675 W

-695 NGNIYYYSDKYVLLL
+695 NGNIYHYSDKYVLLL
-710 DKKFRSGQWW
+710 DKKFRSGQWC
-720 EYYTFALK
+720 EYYTFALY
-728 KALNEAN
+728 KALDEYRASKGLNITISL
-735 KDSSRT
+735 DSTS
-741 MELEPTNGKNRE
+741 GKERE
-753 ESVLTFKVNGIEYK
+753 ESFLKFELDGIEYK
-767 CSMMNDGNGDRF
+767 CFMKNDEDSF
-779 IIKKGKEVIPIFTC
+779 IITKNEKVNF
-793 DASLDTWN
+793 DASFDTWN
-801 KWKEKSKK
+801 EWKEESLK
-809 ILNREE
+809 ILKREE

>member
-1 MGNNNSSY
+1 
-9 FKKLINDYIIYVPE
+9 
-23 FQRNYLQGDDS
+23 
-34 NESIK
+34 
-39 YKRDR
+39 
-44 LLDDIFDCI
+44 
-53 KSQSK
+53 
-58 SIDLGFIYGRVED
+58 
-71 SYKRKLFYPYDGQ
+71 
-84 QRLTTLYFL
+84 
-93 YLLIYFKFKNY
+93 
-104 DEIQSFKNKEKL
+104 
-116 SYQTRISTNRFI
+116 
-128 ESFLSWIL
+128 
-136 DSKEKVSIYNDF
+136 
-148 WNKDGKDLKGF
+148 
-159 IMSQDWF
+159 
-166 MMTEWNYDVSI
+166 
-177 INMLSIIVEISRR
+177 
-190 IKDLGDKT
+190 
-198 GIVNFIDKDENNP
+198 
-211 FQFDFI
+211 
-217 YVDDISKSDDLYIKI
+217 
-232 NARGKAL
+232 
-239 SPFENLKSDIDK
+239 
-251 YWDDEDKTKLDAEWT
+251 
-266 EYVWNQLDENDK
+266 
-278 NKEKSFDNSF
+278 
-288 YNLLSNIFYLQYLV
+288 
-302 GLKDINDK
+302 
-310 ILIEI
+310 
-315 ENKYKKGIVDKEWIT
+315 
-330 PKLCC
+330 
-335 DSPYQMISS
+335 MISS
-344 FLDAMIG
+344 FLDAMTG

-373 YQNNNDQNKMER
+373 YQNNNGQNKLER

-399 SLFTENDMEFTD
+399 SLFRKNDMEFTD

-470 KKESIRNG
+470 TKESIRNG

-524 TKNKSLS
+524 TNNNSLS
-531 KIGIEDVSYESFEKT
+531 KIGIEDVSYESFDKT

-629 LLDGLREVLNSFD
+629 LLDGLREVLNLFD
-642 FSKDNIEEVLKRIIE
+642 PNKDNIEEVLKRIIE
-657 NYKIK
+657 DYKIK

-675 DSKPW
+675 DPKPW

-695 NGNIYYYSDKYVLLL
+695 NGNIYFYSDKYVLLL
-710 DKKFRSGQWW
+710 DKKFRSGQWY
-720 EYYTFALK
+720 EYYTFALS
-728 KALNEAN
+728 KALSEALN
-735 KDSSRT
+735 KEYT
-741 MELEPTNGKNRE
+741 CEKANGLDGGRE
-753 ESVLTFKVNGIEYK
+753 TSFVKINMKEIEYK
-767 CSMMNDGNGDRF
+767 CSMMNNEDRF
-779 IIKKGKEVIPIFTC
+779 IIKKNEKDNS
-793 DASLDTWN
+793 DASFDTWN
-801 KWKEKSKK
+801 EWKEESLK
-809 ILNREE
+809 ILKREE

>member
-58 SIDLGFIYGRVED
+58 SMDLGFIYGRVEQ
-71 SYKRKLFYPYDGQ
+71 SYKGKLFYPYDGQ
-84 QRLTTLYFL
+84 QRLTTFYFL
-93 YLLIYFKFKNY
+93 YLLIYFKFKIY
-104 DEIQSFKNKEKL
+104 DEIDSIKKKL

-136 DSKEKVSIYNDF
+136 DSKEKDNIYNDF
-148 WNKDGKDLKGF
+148 WNKNEKDLKGF
-159 IMSQDWF
+159 IMNQDWF

-177 INMLSIIVEISRR
+177 INMLSIIVEISGR
-190 IKDLGDKT
+190 IKENLGDKT
-198 GIVNFIDKDENNP
+198 EIVNFIDKDENNP

-239 SPFENLKSDIDK
+239 SPFENLKSDIDE
-251 YWDDEDKTKLDAEWT
+251 YWNNEDKTKLDAEWT
-266 EYVWNQLDENDK
+266 EFVWNQLDENDK
-278 NKEKSFDNSF
+278 NKDKSFDNSF

-302 GLKDINDK
+302 SLDQNNINDK

-351 SFKSIKDKQIESVNR
+351 PFKSIKDEQIESVNR

-373 YQNNNDQNKMER
+373 YQNNNGQNKIER

-399 SLFTENDMEFTD
+399 KLFKEYDMEFTD

-470 KKESIRNG
+470 KKELIRNG

-488 LKAKLIDKDSRY
+488 LKAKLIGKDSRY
-500 VALFN
+500 VVLFN

-524 TKNKSLS
+524 TKIKSLS

-546 LKQILSIQSYTG
+546 LNQIISIQN
-558 DFISSNEKIFNSEY
+558 FIIGEFTNY
-572 EWLLRAILAK
+572 ELLLRAILAK
-582 AKDCFFWKRS
+582 AKGSFFWERR

-601 NNDRDMSL
+601 NNDRDISL

-614 CYSSSNPKDVEYKFN
+614 CYSSNNPNDVEYKLN
-629 LLDGLREVLNSFD
+629 LLDGLRKVLNLFD
-642 FSKDNIEEVLKRIIE
+642 PNKDNIEEVFKRIIE
-657 NYKIK
+657 DY
-662 DLEDSKKEDNKKE
+662 KKEDNEKE
-675 DSKPW
+675 DPKPW
-680 YKFFVIYDGVFEQCR
+680 YKFFVIYDGVFKQCR
-695 NGNIYYYSDKYVLLL
+695 NGNIYFYSDKYVLLL
-710 DKKFRSGQWW
+710 DKKFRSGQWC
-720 EYYTFALK
+720 EYYTFALY
-728 KALNEAN
+728 KALDEYRASKGLNITIRL
-735 KDSSRT
+735 DSTS
-741 MELEPTNGKNRE
+741 GKERE
-753 ESVLTFKVNGIEYK
+753 ESFLKFELDGIEYK
-767 CSMMNDGNGDRF
+767 CFMKNDEDRF
-779 IIKKGKEVIPIFTC
+779 IIKKNEKDNS
-793 DASLDTWN
+793 DASFDTWN
-801 KWKEKSKK
+801 EWKEESLK
-809 ILNREE
+809 ILKREE

>member
-44 LLDDIFDCI
+44 LLDDIFNCI
-53 KSQSK
+53 ESQSK
-58 SIDLGFIYGRVED
+58 SINLGFIYGRVEE
-71 SYKRKLFYPYDGQ
+71 SYKGKLFYPYDGQ

-93 YLLIYFKFKNY
+93 YLLIYFKFNKY
-104 DEIQSFKNKEKL
+104 DEIDSIKEKL

-136 DSKEKVSIYNDF
+136 DSKEKDNIYNDF

-190 IKDLGDKT
+190 INENLGDKT

-251 YWDDEDKTKLDAEWT
+251 YWKDEDKTKLDAEWT
-266 EYVWNQLDENDK
+266 EYVWNQLDVNDK

-302 GLKDINDK
+302 GLDQNNLNDK

-330 PKLCC
+330 PELCHVSC
-335 DSPYQMISS
+335 PMISS

-351 SFKSIKDKQIESVNR
+351 PFKSIKDKQIESVNR

-373 YQNNNDQNKMER
+373 YQNNNGQNKIER
-385 ADLFEVFVYYYSVS
+385 ADLFEIFVYYYSVS
-399 SLFTENDMEFTD
+399 SMFKRNDMEFTD

-443 LKSVKVLIDNSI
+443 LQSVKALIDNSI
-455 ESHGVYKFFLSIDND
+455 KSHGVYKFFLSIDNGT
-470 KKESIRNG
+470 KESIRKG

-519 IFYLV
+519 IFYLI
-524 TKNKSLS
+524 TNKKSLS
-531 KIGIEDVSYESFEKT
+531 KIGIEDVSYESFEKA
-546 LKQILSIQSYTG
+546 LKLIIFIQN
-558 DFISSNEKIFNSEY
+558 FIIGEFTNY
-572 EWLLRAILAK
+572 ELLLRAILAK
-582 AKDCFFWKRS
+582 ANDSFFWERR

-614 CYSSSNPKDVEYKFN
+614 CYSSNNPEDVKYKFN
-629 LLDGLREVLNSFD
+629 LLDGLKEVLNLFD
-642 FSKDNIEEVLKRIIE
+642 PNKDNIEEVLKRIIE
-657 NYKIK
+657 DYKK
-662 DLEDSKKEDNKKE
+662 TDSNV
-675 DSKPW
+675 W
-680 YKFFVIYDGVFEQCR
+680 YKFFVIYDGVFKQCR

-710 DKKFRSGQWW
+710 DKKFRSGKWW

-735 KDSSRT
+735 KDSRIT

-753 ESVLTFKVNGIEYK
+753 ESVLKIKVSGIEYK

-779 IIKKGKEVIPIFTC
+779 IIEKGEDVIFNC
-793 DASLDTWN
+793 DASLDTWD
-801 KWKEKSKK
+801 KWKEKSLK

>member
-44 LLDDIFDCI
+44 LLDDIFNCI
-53 KSQSK
+53 ESQSK
-58 SIDLGFIYGRVED
+58 SINLGFIYGRVEE
-71 SYKRKLFYPYDGQ
+71 SYKGKLFYPYDGQ

-93 YLLIYFKFKNY
+93 YLLIYFKFNKY
-104 DEIQSFKNKEKL
+104 DEIDSIKEKL

-136 DSKEKVSIYNDF
+136 DSKEKDNIYNDF

-190 IKDLGDKT
+190 INENLGDKT

-251 YWDDEDKTKLDAEWT
+251 YWKDEDKTKLDAEWT
-266 EYVWNQLDENDK
+266 EYVWNQLDVNGK

-302 GLKDINDK
+302 GLDQNNLNDK

-330 PKLCC
+330 PELCHVSC
-335 DSPYQMISS
+335 PMISS

-351 SFKSIKDKQIESVNR
+351 PFKSIKDKQIESVNR

-373 YQNNNDQNKMER
+373 YQNNNGQNKIER
-385 ADLFEVFVYYYSVS
+385 ADLFEIFVYYYSVS
-399 SLFTENDMEFTD
+399 SLFKRNDMEFTD

-443 LKSVKVLIDNSI
+443 LQSVKALIDNSI
-455 ESHGVYKFFLSIDND
+455 KSHGVYKFFLSIDNGT
-470 KKESIRNG
+470 KESIRKG

-519 IFYLV
+519 IFYLI
-524 TKNKSLS
+524 TNKKSLS
-531 KIGIEDVSYESFEKT
+531 KIGIEDVSYESFEKA
-546 LKQILSIQSYTG
+546 LNQIISIQN
-558 DFISSNEKIFNSEY
+558 FIIGEFTNY
-572 EWLLRAILAK
+572 ELLLRAILAK
-582 AKDCFFWKRS
+582 AKGSFFWERR

-601 NNDRDMSL
+601 NNDRDISL
-609 HTFLN
+609 HAFLN
-614 CYSSSNPKDVEYKFN
+614 CYSSNNPEDVKYKFN
-629 LLDGLREVLNSFD
+629 LLDGLKEVLNLFD
-642 FSKDNIEEVLKRIIE
+642 PNKDNIEEVLKRIIE
-657 NYKIK
+657 DYKK
-662 DLEDSKKEDNKKE
+662 TDSNV
-675 DSKPW
+675 W
-680 YKFFVIYDGVFEQCR
+680 YKFFVIYDGVFKQCR
-695 NGNIYYYSDKYVLLL
+695 NGNIYYYSDKYVLLF
-710 DKKFRSGQWW
+710 DKKFRSGKWW

-735 KDSSRT
+735 KVLRIT

-753 ESVLTFKVNGIEYK
+753 ESVLKIKVSGIEYK

-779 IIKKGKEVIPIFTC
+779 IIEKGEDVIFNC

-801 KWKEKSKK
+801 KWKEKGKK

>member
-44 LLDDIFDCI
+44 LLDDIFSCI
-53 KSQSK
+53 ESQSK
-58 SIDLGFIYGRVED
+58 SIDLGFIYGRVER
-71 SYKRKLFYPYDGQ
+71 SYKDKLFYPYDGQ

-93 YLLIYFKFKNY
+93 YLLIYFKFNKY
-104 DEIQSFKNKEKL
+104 DEIDSIKEKL

-136 DSKEKVSIYNDF
+136 DSKEKDNIYNDF

-177 INMLSIIVEISRR
+177 INMLSIIVEISGR
-190 IKDLGDKT
+190 IKKNLGDKT

-251 YWDDEDKTKLDAEWT
+251 YWKDEDKTKLDAEWT
-266 EYVWNQLDENDK
+266 EYVWNQLDVNDK

-302 GLKDINDK
+302 GLDQNNLNDK

-330 PKLCC
+330 PELCHVSC
-335 DSPYQMISS
+335 PMISS

-373 YQNNNDQNKMER
+373 YQNNNGQNKIER
-385 ADLFEVFVYYYSVS
+385 ADLFEIFVYYYSVS
-399 SLFTENDMEFTD
+399 SLFKRNDMEFTD

-443 LKSVKVLIDNSI
+443 LQSVKALIDNSI
-455 ESHGVYKFFLSIDND
+455 KSHGVYKFFLSIDNGT
-470 KKESIRNG
+470 KESIRKG

-519 IFYLV
+519 IFYLI
-524 TKNKSLS
+524 KNNKSLS
-531 KIGIEDVSYESFEKT
+531 KIGIEDVSYESFEKA
-546 LKQILSIQSYTG
+546 LKQIIFIQN
-558 DFISSNEKIFNSEY
+558 FIIGEFTNY
-572 EWLLRAILAK
+572 ELLLRAILAK
-582 AKDCFFWKRS
+582 AKGSFFWERR

-601 NNDRDMSL
+601 NNDRDISL
-609 HTFLN
+609 HAFLN
-614 CYSSSNPKDVEYKFN
+614 CYSSNNPNDVEYKLN
-629 LLDGLREVLNSFD
+629 LLDGLREVLNLFD
-642 FSKDNIEEVLKRIIE
+642 PNKDNIEEVLKRIIE
-657 NYKIK
+657 DYKKI
-662 DLEDSKKEDNKKE
+662 DSTVWN
-675 DSKPW
+675 
-680 YKFFVIYDGVFEQCR
+680 KFFVIYDGVFQQCR
-695 NGNIYYYSDKYVLLL
+695 NGNIYFYSDKYVLLL
-710 DKKFRSGQWW
+710 DKKFRSGKWW

-735 KDSSRT
+735 KDSRIT

-753 ESVLTFKVNGIEYK
+753 ESVLKIKVSEIEYK

-779 IIKKGKEVIPIFTC
+779 IIMKGEEEIFKR

-801 KWKEKSKK
+801 EWKEECKE
-809 ILNREE
+809 ILNIEE

>member
-44 LLDDIFDCI
+44 LLDDIFNCI
-53 KSQSK
+53 ESQSK
-58 SIDLGFIYGRVED
+58 SIDLGFIYGRVEE
-71 SYKRKLFYPYDGQ
+71 SYKGKLFYPYDGQ

-93 YLLIYFKFKNY
+93 YLLIYFKFNKY
-104 DEIQSFKNKEKL
+104 DEIYSIKEKL

-136 DSKEKVSIYNDF
+136 DSKEKDKIYNDF

-177 INMLSIIVEISRR
+177 INMLSIIVEISGR
-190 IKDLGDKT
+190 IKNLGDKIE
-198 GIVNFIDKDENNP
+198 IVNFIDKDENNP

-239 SPFENLKSDIDK
+239 SPFENLKSDIDE
-251 YWDDEDKTKLDAEWT
+251 YWNNEDKTKLDAEWT

-302 GLKDINDK
+302 GLDQNNINDK

-344 FLDAMIG
+344 FLDAMTG
-351 SFKSIKDKQIESVNR
+351 PFKSIKGEQIESVNR

-373 YQNNNDQNKMER
+373 YQNNNGQNKMER
-385 ADLFEVFVYYYSVS
+385 ADLFEIFVYYYSVS
-399 SLFTENDMEFTD
+399 SLFNKNDMEFTD

-470 KKESIRNG
+470 TKESIRDG

-488 LKAKLIDKDSRY
+488 LKAKLIGKDSRY
-500 VALFN
+500 VVLFN

-524 TKNKSLS
+524 TKIKSLS
-531 KIGIEDVSYESFEKT
+531 KIGIEDVSYESFDKT
-546 LKQILSIQSYTG
+546 LKQIIFIQN
-558 DFISSNEKIFNSEY
+558 FIIGEFTNY
-572 EWLLRAILAK
+572 ELLLRAILAK
-582 AKDCFFWKRS
+582 AKGSFFWERR

-601 NNDRDMSL
+601 NNDRDISL

-614 CYSSSNPKDVEYKFN
+614 CYSSNNPNDIEYKLN
-629 LLDGLREVLNSFD
+629 LSDGLREVLNLFD
-642 FSKDNIEEVLKRIIE
+642 PNKDNIEEVLKRIIE
-657 NYKIK
+657 DYKKIV
-662 DLEDSKKEDNKKE
+662 STV
-675 DSKPW
+675 W
-680 YKFFVIYDGVFEQCR
+680 YKFFVIYDGVFQQCR
-695 NGNIYYYSDKYVLLL
+695 NGNIYSKSDKYVLLL
-710 DKKFRSGQWW
+710 DKKFRSGQWC
-720 EYYTFALK
+720 EYYTFALS
-728 KALNEAN
+728 KALSEALN
-735 KDSSRT
+735 KEYSCVKAKGLD
-741 MELEPTNGKNRE
+741 GGRE
-753 ESVLTFKVNGIEYK
+753 ASFVKINEYK
-767 CSMMNDGNGDRF
+767 CSMMNYEDRF
-779 IIKKGKEVIPIFTC
+779 IIKKNEIFNS
-793 DASLDTWN
+793 DASLDSWD
-801 KWKEKSKK
+801 KWKEECLK
-809 ILNREE
+809 IIEQDE

>member
-39 YKRDR
+39 DKRDR
-44 LLDDIFDCI
+44 LLDDIFNCI
-53 KSQSK
+53 ESQSK
-58 SIDLGFIYGRVED
+58 SINLGFIYGRVEE
-71 SYKRKLFYPYDGQ
+71 SYKGKLLFYPYDGQ

-93 YLLIYFKFKNY
+93 YLLIYFKFNKY
-104 DEIQSFKNKEKL
+104 DEIDSIKKKL

-136 DSKEKVSIYNDF
+136 DSKEKDNIYNDF

-177 INMLSIIVEISRR
+177 INMLSIIVEISGR
-190 IKDLGDKT
+190 IKKNLGDKT

-251 YWDDEDKTKLDAEWT
+251 YWKDEDKTKLDAEWT

-302 GLKDINDK
+302 GLDRNNINDK
-310 ILIEI
+310 KLSEI

-373 YQNNNDQNKMER
+373 YQNNNGQNKMER
-385 ADLFEVFVYYYSVS
+385 ADLFEIFVYYYSVS
-399 SLFTENDMEFTD
+399 KLFRKNDMEFTD

-443 LKSVKVLIDNSI
+443 LKSVKVLIDSSI
-455 ESHGVYKFFLSIDND
+455 KSHGVYKFFLSIDND
-470 KKESIRNG
+470 TKESIRKG

-500 VALFN
+500 VDLFD
-505 KGYSELKNKGQLGF
+505 KSYKELKNKGQLGF
-519 IFYLV
+519 IFYLI
-524 TKNKSLS
+524 KDNNDLS
-531 KIGIEDVSYESFEKT
+531 KIRVEDVSYESFEKN
-546 LKQILSIQSYTG
+546 LNQIISIQN
-558 DFISSNEKIFNSEY
+558 FIIGEFTNY
-572 EWLLRAILAK
+572 ELLLRAILAK

-614 CYSSSNPKDVEYKFN
+614 CYSSNNPEDVKYKFN

-642 FSKDNIEEVLKRIIE
+642 SYEELNDKVIEDELNRIIE
-657 NYKIK
+657 DYKEK
-662 DLEDSKKEDNKKE
+662 DSKA
-675 DSKPW
+675 W
-680 YKFFVIYDGVFEQCR
+680 YKFFVIYDGVFGKCPK
-695 NGNIYYYSDKYVLLL
+695 GNIYYYSDMYVLLL
-710 DKKFRSGQWW
+710 DKKFRSGHWC
-720 EYYTFALK
+720 EYYTFALY
-728 KALNEAN
+728 KALDEYRASKGLNIN
-735 KDSSRT
+735 ISLDSTS
-741 MELEPTNGKNRE
+741 GKERE
-753 ESVLTFKVNGIEYK
+753 ESFLKFELDGIEYK
-767 CSMMNDGNGDRF
+767 CFMKNDEDSF
-779 IIKKGKEVIPIFTC
+779 IITKNEKVNS
-793 DASLDTWN
+793 DASFDTWN
-801 KWKEKSKK
+801 EWKEESLK
-809 ILNREE
+809 ILKREE

>member
-53 KSQSK
+53 KSKSK
-58 SIDLGFIYGRVED
+58 SMDLGFIYGRVEQ
-71 SYKRKLFYPYDGQ
+71 SYKGKLFYPYDGQ

-93 YLLIYFKFKNY
+93 YLLIYFKYKKY
-104 DEIQSFKNKEKL
+104 DEIQSIKEKL

-136 DSKEKVSIYNDF
+136 DSKEKDNIYNDF
-148 WNKDGKDLKGF
+148 WNKDGKNLKGF

-177 INMLSIIVEISRR
+177 INMLSIIVEISGRV
-190 IKDLGDKT
+190 KNLGDIT
-198 GIVNFIDKDENNP
+198 NIVNFFDKDENNP

-239 SPFENLKSDIDK
+239 SPFENLKSDIDE
-251 YWDDEDKTKLDAEWT
+251 YWSNEDKTKLDAEWT
-266 EYVWNQLDENDK
+266 EYVWNQLDVNDK

-302 GLKDINDK
+302 GLDQQDINDK
-310 ILIEI
+310 YLFEI

-344 FLDAMIG
+344 FLDAMIV

-373 YQNNNDQNKMER
+373 NQNNIGQNKIER
-385 ADLFEVFVYYYSVS
+385 ADLFEIFVYYYSVS
-399 SLFTENDMEFTD
+399 SLFTENNMEFAD

-470 KKESIRNG
+470 TKESIRNG

-505 KGYSELKNKGQLGF
+505 KGYSKLKNKGQLGF

-524 TKNKSLS
+524 TTKNSLS
-531 KIGIEDVSYESFEKT
+531 KIGIEDVPYESFEKT
-546 LKQILSIQSYTG
+546 LNQIISIQN
-558 DFISSNEKIFNSEY
+558 FIIGEFTNY
-572 EWLLRAILAK
+572 ELLLRAILAK

-614 CYSSSNPKDVEYKFN
+614 CYSSNNTKDVEYKFN

-642 FSKDNIEEVLKRIIE
+642 SDEELNDKVIEDELNRIIE
-657 NYKIK
+657 DYKEK
-662 DLEDSKKEDNKKE
+662 DYKA
-675 DSKPW
+675 W
-680 YKFFVIYDGVFEQCR
+680 YKFFVIYDGVFGKCSK
-695 NGNIYYYSDKYVLLL
+695 GNIYYYSDMYVLLL
-710 DKKFRSGQWW
+710 DKKFRSGHWC
-720 EYYTFALK
+720 EYYTFALY
-728 KALNEAN
+728 KALDDYRASKGLNITISL
-735 KDSSRT
+735 DSTS
-741 MELEPTNGKNRE
+741 GKERE
-753 ESVLTFKVNGIEYK
+753 ESFLKFVLDGIEYK
-767 CSMMNDGNGDRF
+767 CFMKNDNDSF
-779 IIKKGKEVIPIFTC
+779 VIKNNEKEIYK
-793 DASLDTWN
+793 DSWN
-801 KWKEKSKK
+801 EWKEKCIK
-809 ILNREE
+809 ILNRKE

>member
-58 SIDLGFIYGRVED
+58 SMDLGFIYGRVEQ
-71 SYKRKLFYPYDGQ
+71 SYKGKLFYPYDGQ

-93 YLLIYFKFKNY
+93 YLLIYFKFKIY
-104 DEIQSFKNKEKL
+104 DEIDSIKKKL

-148 WNKDGKDLKGF
+148 WNKDGKDLKEF

-190 IKDLGDKT
+190 IKENLGDKT
-198 GIVNFIDKDENNP
+198 EIVNFIDKDENNP

-251 YWDDEDKTKLDAEWT
+251 YWKDEDKTKLDAEWT

-278 NKEKSFDNSF
+278 NKEKSFDDSF
-288 YNLLSNIFYLQYLV
+288 FNLLSNIFYLQYLI
-302 GLKDINDK
+302 GLDLQDINDK
-310 ILIEI
+310 NLFEI

-330 PKLCC
+330 QKLCHVSC
-335 DSPYQMISS
+335 PMISS

-351 SFKSIKDKQIESVNR
+351 SFKSIKDEQIESVNR

-373 YQNNNDQNKMER
+373 YQNNNGQNKMER
-385 ADLFEVFVYYYSVS
+385 ADLFEIFVYYYSVS
-399 SLFTENDMEFTD
+399 SLFKRNDMEFTN

-470 KKESIRNG
+470 AKEQIKKG

-488 LKAKLIDKDSRY
+488 LKSKLIDKDSRY
-500 VALFN
+500 VDLFD
-505 KGYSELKNKGQLGF
+505 KSYKELKNKGQLGF
-519 IFYLV
+519 IFYLI
-524 TKNKSLS
+524 KDNNDLS
-531 KIGIEDVSYESFEKT
+531 KIRVEDVSYESFEET
-546 LKQILSIQSYTG
+546 LKQIIFIQN
-558 DFISSNEKIFNSEY
+558 FIIGEFTNY
-572 EWLLRAILAK
+572 ELLLRAILAK
-582 AKDCFFWKRS
+582 AKGSFFWERR

-601 NNDRDMSL
+601 NNDRDISL

-614 CYSSSNPKDVEYKFN
+614 CYSSNNPEDVKYKFN
-629 LLDGLREVLNSFD
+629 LLDGLREVLNLFD
-642 FSKDNIEEVLKRIIE
+642 PNKDNIEEVLKRIIE
-657 NYKIK
+657 DY
-662 DLEDSKKEDNKKE
+662 KKE

-680 YKFFVIYDGVFEQCR
+680 YKFFVIYDGVFKQCR
-695 NGNIYYYSDKYVLLL
+695 NGNIYHYSDKYVLLL
-710 DKKFRSGQWW
+710 DKKFRSGHWC
-720 EYYTFALK
+720 EYYTFALY
-728 KALNEAN
+728 KALDEYRASKGLNITISL
-735 KDSSRT
+735 DSTS
-741 MELEPTNGKNRE
+741 GKERE
-753 ESVLTFKVNGIEYK
+753 ESFLKFELDGIEYK
-767 CSMMNDGNGDRF
+767 CFMKNDEDSF
-779 IIKKGKEVIPIFTC
+779 IITKNEKVNS
-793 DASLDTWN
+793 DVSLDSWD
-801 KWKEKSKK
+801 KWKEKSLK
-809 ILNREE
+809 ILNKEE

>member
-44 LLDDIFDCI
+44 LLDDIFNCI
-53 KSQSK
+53 ESQSK
-58 SIDLGFIYGRVED
+58 SINLGFIYGRVEE
-71 SYKRKLFYPYDGQ
+71 SYKGKLFYPYDGQ

-93 YLLIYFKFKNY
+93 YLLIYFKFNKY
-104 DEIQSFKNKEKL
+104 DEIDSIKEKL

-136 DSKEKVSIYNDF
+136 DSKEKDNIYNDF

-190 IKDLGDKT
+190 IKENLGDKT

-251 YWDDEDKTKLDAEWT
+251 YWKDEDKTKLDAEWT

-302 GLKDINDK
+302 GLDQNNINDK

-351 SFKSIKDKQIESVNR
+351 PFKSIKGEQIESVNR

-373 YQNNNDQNKMER
+373 YQNNNGQNKMER

-443 LKSVKVLIDNSI
+443 LKSVKILIDNSI
-455 ESHGVYKFFLSIDND
+455 KFYGVYKFFLSIDND
-470 KKESIRNG
+470 TKEQIKNG

-500 VALFN
+500 ATLFN

-524 TKNKSLS
+524 KSNKSLS

-546 LKQILSIQSYTG
+546 LKQIIFIQN
-558 DFISSNEKIFNSEY
+558 FIIGEFTNY
-572 EWLLRAILAK
+572 ELLLRAILAK
-582 AKDCFFWKRS
+582 ANDSFFWERR

-614 CYSSSNPKDVEYKFN
+614 CYSSNNPEDVKYKFN

-642 FSKDNIEEVLKRIIE
+642 PNKDNIEEVLKRIIE
-657 NYKIK
+657 DYKKIV
-662 DLEDSKKEDNKKE
+662 STV
-675 DSKPW
+675 W
-680 YKFFVIYDGVFEQCR
+680 YKFFVIYDGVFQQCR
-695 NGNIYYYSDKYVLLL
+695 NGNIYFSSDMYVLLL
-710 DKKFRSGQWW
+710 DKKFRSGKWW

-735 KDSSRT
+735 KDMNIT

-753 ESVLTFKVNGIEYK
+753 ESVLKIKVSGIEYK

-779 IIKKGKEVIPIFTC
+779 IIEKGEDVIFNR

-801 KWKEKSKK
+801 KWKEKGKK

>member
-58 SIDLGFIYGRVED
+58 SINLGFIYGRVEE
-71 SYKRKLFYPYDGQ
+71 SYKGKLFYPYDGQ

-93 YLLIYFKFKNY
+93 YLLIYFKFKKY
-104 DEIQSFKNKEKL
+104 DEIHSIKEKL

-136 DSKEKVSIYNDF
+136 DSKEKDNIYNDF

-190 IKDLGDKT
+190 IKENLGDKT

-239 SPFENLKSDIDK
+239 SPFENLKSDIDE
-251 YWDDEDKTKLDAEWT
+251 YWNNEDKTKLDAEWT

-302 GLKDINDK
+302 GLDQNNINDK

-351 SFKSIKDKQIESVNR
+351 PFKSIKGEQIESVNR

-373 YQNNNDQNKMER
+373 YQNNNGQNKIER
-385 ADLFEVFVYYYSVS
+385 ADLFEIFVYYYSVS

-443 LKSVKVLIDNSI
+443 LKSVKVLIDSSI
-455 ESHGVYKFFLSIDND
+455 KSHGVYKFFLSIDND
-470 KKESIRNG
+470 TKESIRKG

-488 LKAKLIDKDSRY
+488 LKTKLIDKDSRY
-500 VALFN
+500 VDLFD
-505 KGYSELKNKGQLGF
+505 KSYKELKNKGQLGF
-519 IFYLV
+519 IFYLIID
-524 TKNKSLS
+524 NNDLS
-531 KIGIEDVSYESFEKT
+531 KIRVEDVSYESFDKT
-546 LKQILSIQSYTG
+546 LKQIIFIQN
-558 DFISSNEKIFNSEY
+558 FIGKFGEFTNNY
-572 EWLLRAILAK
+572 ELLLRAILAK
-582 AKDCFFWKRS
+582 AKDCFFWERR

-601 NNDRDMSL
+601 NNDRDISL

-614 CYSSSNPKDVEYKFN
+614 CYSSNNPEDVKYKFN

-642 FSKDNIEEVLKRIIE
+642 SYEELNDKVIEDELNRIIE
-657 NYKIK
+657 DYKEK
-662 DLEDSKKEDNKKE
+662 DSKA
-675 DSKPW
+675 W
-680 YKFFVIYDGVFEQCR
+680 YKFFVIYDGVFGKCPK
-695 NGNIYYYSDKYVLLL
+695 GNIYYYSDMYVLLL
-710 DKKFRSGQWW
+710 DKKFRSGHWC
-720 EYYTFALK
+720 EYYTFALY
-728 KALNEAN
+728 KALDEYRASKGLNIN
-735 KDSSRT
+735 ISLDSTS
-741 MELEPTNGKNRE
+741 GKERE
-753 ESVLTFKVNGIEYK
+753 ESFLKFELDGIEYK
-767 CSMMNDGNGDRF
+767 CFMKNDEDSF
-779 IIKKGKEVIPIFTC
+779 IITKNEKVNS
-793 DASLDTWN
+793 DASFDTWN
-801 KWKEKSKK
+801 EWKEESLK
-809 ILNREE
+809 ILKREE

>member
-1 MGNNNSSY
+1 MSNNNSSY

-34 NESIK
+34 KESIK
-39 YKRDR
+39 DKRDR
-44 LLDDIFDCI
+44 LLKDIFECI
-53 KSQSK
+53 ESQSK
-58 SIDLGFIYGRVED
+58 SIDLGFIYGRVEQ
-71 SYKRKLFYPYDGQ
+71 SYKGKLFYPYDGQ

-93 YLLIYFKFKNY
+93 YLLIYFKYKKY
-104 DEIQSFKNKEKL
+104 DEINSIKEKL

-136 DSKEKVSIYNDF
+136 DSKEKDNIYNDF
-148 WNKDGKDLKGF
+148 WNKDGKNLKGF

-190 IKDLGDKT
+190 VKNLGDIT
-198 GIVNFIDKDENNP
+198 NIVNFINKDENNP

-239 SPFENLKSDIDK
+239 SPFENLKSDIDE
-251 YWDDEDKTKLDAEWT
+251 YWSNEDKTKLDAEWT

-278 NKEKSFDNSF
+278 NKEKSFDDSF
-288 YNLLSNIFYLQYLV
+288 FNLLSNIFYLQYLI
-302 GLKDINDK
+302 GLDQQDINDK
-310 ILIEI
+310 NLFEI

-330 PKLCC
+330 QNLCC

-344 FLDAMIG
+344 FLDAMTG

-373 YQNNNDQNKMER
+373 NQNNIGQNKIDR

-399 SLFTENDMEFTD
+399 SLFRKNDMEFTD

-431 PYLDSPTNLVKA
+431 PYLDSPINLVKA

-455 ESHGVYKFFLSIDND
+455 KSHGVYKFFLSIDND
-470 KKESIRNG
+470 TKESIRNG

-500 VALFN
+500 VDLFD
-505 KGYSELKNKGQLGF
+505 KSYKELKNKSQLGF
-519 IFYLV
+519 IFYLI
-524 TKNKSLS
+524 KDNNDLS
-531 KIGIEDVSYESFEKT
+531 KIRVEDVSYESFDKT
-546 LKQILSIQSYTG
+546 LNQIIFIQN
-558 DFISSNEKIFNSEY
+558 FIIGEFTNY
-572 EWLLRAILAK
+572 ELLLRAILAK

-614 CYSSSNPKDVEYKFN
+614 CYSSSNPNDVQYKFN

-642 FSKDNIEEVLKRIIE
+642 SDEELNDKVIEDGLNRIIE
-657 NYKIK
+657 VYKEK
-662 DLEDSKKEDNKKE
+662 DSKA
-675 DSKPW
+675 W

-695 NGNIYYYSDKYVLLL
+695 NGNIYFYSDKYVLLL
-710 DKKFRSGQWW
+710 DKKFRSGKWC

-728 KALNEAN
+728 KALDEASKGLN
-735 KDSSRT
+735 ITTSLHS
-741 MELEPTNGKNRE
+741 TNGRERE
-753 ESVLTFKVNGIEYK
+753 ESYLDFKVKGIEYK
-767 CSMMNDGNGDRF
+767 CSMMNDNDSF
-779 IIKKGKEVIPIFTC
+779 IIKKNEKATS
-793 DASLDTWN
+793 DASFDTWN
-801 KWKEKSKK
+801 EWKEESLK
-809 ILNREE
+809 ILKREE

>member
-58 SIDLGFIYGRVED
+58 SMDLGFIYGRVEQ
-71 SYKRKLFYPYDGQ
+71 SYKGKLFYPYDGQ

-93 YLLIYFKFKNY
+93 YLLIYFKFNKY
-104 DEIQSFKNKEKL
+104 DEINSIKEKL

-136 DSKEKVSIYNDF
+136 DSEKKDNIYNDF

-177 INMLSIIVEISRR
+177 INMLSIIVEISGR
-190 IKDLGDKT
+190 IKKNLGDKT

-251 YWDDEDKTKLDAEWT
+251 YWKDEDKTKLDAEWT
-266 EYVWNQLDENDK
+266 EYVWNQLDENDR
-278 NKEKSFDNSF
+278 NKEKSFDDSF
-288 YNLLSNIFYLQYLV
+288 FNLLSNIFYLQYLI
-302 GLKDINDK
+302 GLDLQDINDK
-310 ILIEI
+310 NLFEI

-330 PKLCC
+330 QKLCHVSC
-335 DSPYQMISS
+335 PMISS

-351 SFKSIKDKQIESVNR
+351 SFKSIKDEQIESVNR

-373 YQNNNDQNKMER
+373 YQNNNGQNKMER
-385 ADLFEVFVYYYSVS
+385 ADLFEIFVYYYSVS
-399 SLFTENDMEFTD
+399 SLFKRNDMELTN

-470 KKESIRNG
+470 AKEQIKKG

-500 VALFN
+500 VDLFD
-505 KGYSELKNKGQLGF
+505 KSYKELKNKGQLGF
-519 IFYLV
+519 IFYLI
-524 TKNKSLS
+524 KDNNDLS
-531 KIGIEDVSYESFEKT
+531 KIRVEDVSYESFDKT
-546 LKQILSIQSYTG
+546 LNQIISIQN
-558 DFISSNEKIFNSEY
+558 FIIGEFTNY
-572 EWLLRAILAK
+572 ELLLRAILAK

-614 CYSSSNPKDVEYKFN
+614 CYSSNNPNDVEYKLN
-629 LLDGLREVLNSFD
+629 LLDGFREVLNLFD
-642 FSKDNIEEVLKRIIE
+642 PNKDNIEEVLKRIIE
-657 NYKIK
+657 DYKIK
-662 DLEDSKKEDNKKE
+662 DLEDSKKEDP
-675 DSKPW
+675 KPW

-695 NGNIYYYSDKYVLLL
+695 NGNIYFYSDKYVLLL
-710 DKKFRSGQWW
+710 DKKFRSGQWY
-720 EYYTFALK
+720 EYYTFALS
-728 KALNEAN
+728 KALSEALN
-735 KDSSRT
+735 KEYT
-741 MELEPTNGKNRE
+741 CEKANGLDGGRE
-753 ESVLTFKVNGIEYK
+753 ASFVKINMKGIEYK
-767 CSMMNDGNGDRF
+767 FSMMNNEDRF
-779 IIKKGKEVIPIFTC
+779 IIKKNEIFNS
-793 DASLDTWN
+793 DASFDTWN
-801 KWKEKSKK
+801 EWKEESLK
-809 ILNREE
+809 ILKREE

>member
-44 LLDDIFDCI
+44 LLNDILDCI

-58 SIDLGFIYGRVED
+58 SIDLGFIYGRVEQ
-71 SYKRKLFYPYDGQ
+71 SYKGKLFYPYDGQ

-93 YLLIYFKFKNY
+93 YLLIYFKFKKY
-104 DEIQSFKNKEKL
+104 DEIDSIKKKL

-136 DSKEKVSIYNDF
+136 DSKEKDNIYNDF

-159 IMSQDWF
+159 IMNQDWF

-190 IKDLGDKT
+190 IKENLGDKT
-198 GIVNFIDKDENNP
+198 EIVNFIDKDENNP

-239 SPFENLKSDIDK
+239 SPFENLKSDIDE
-251 YWDDEDKTKLDAEWT
+251 YWNNEDKTKLDAEWT

-302 GLKDINDK
+302 GLGQNNINDK

-344 FLDAMIG
+344 FLDAMTG
-351 SFKSIKDKQIESVNR
+351 PFKSIKDEQIESVNR

-373 YQNNNDQNKMER
+373 YQNNNGQNKMER

-399 SLFTENDMEFTD
+399 SLFKRNDMEFTD

-470 KKESIRNG
+470 KKESIRDG
-478 LMKEQVEEEI
+478 LMKEQVEEEV

-500 VALFN
+500 VDLFD
-505 KGYSELKNKGQLGF
+505 KSYKELKNKGQLGF
-519 IFYLV
+519 IFYLI
-524 TKNKSLS
+524 KDNNDLS
-531 KIGIEDVSYESFEKT
+531 KIRVEDVPYESFEKT
-546 LKQILSIQSYTG
+546 LNQIISIQN
-558 DFISSNEKIFNSEY
+558 FIIGEFTNY
-572 EWLLRAILAK
+572 ELLLRAILAK
-582 AKDCFFWKRS
+582 AKGSFFWERR

-601 NNDRDMSL
+601 NNDRDISL

-614 CYSSSNPKDVEYKFN
+614 CYSSNNPEDVKYKFN
-629 LLDGLREVLNSFD
+629 LLDGLREVLNLFD
-642 FSKDNIEEVLKRIIE
+642 PNKNNIEEVLKRIIE
-657 NYKIK
+657 DY
-662 DLEDSKKEDNKKE
+662 KKE

-680 YKFFVIYDGVFEQCR
+680 YKFFVIYDGVFKQCR
-695 NGNIYYYSDKYVLLL
+695 NGNIYFYSDKYVLLL
-710 DKKFRSGQWW
+710 DKKFRSGQWC
-720 EYYTFALK
+720 EYYTFALY
-728 KALNEAN
+728 KALDEYRASKGLNITISL
-735 KDSSRT
+735 DSTS
-741 MELEPTNGKNRE
+741 GKERE
-753 ESVLTFKVNGIEYK
+753 ESFLKFELDGIEYK
-767 CSMMNDGNGDRF
+767 CFMKNDEDSF
-779 IIKKGKEVIPIFTC
+779 IITKNEKVNS
-793 DASLDTWN
+793 DASFDTWN
-801 KWKEKSKK
+801 EWKEESLK
-809 ILNREE
+809 ILKREE

>member
-58 SIDLGFIYGRVED
+58 SINLGFIYGRVEK
-71 SYKRKLFYPYDGQ
+71 SYKDKLFYPYDGQ

-93 YLLIYFKFKNY
+93 YLLIYFKFKIY
-104 DEIQSFKNKEKL
+104 DEIDSIKKKL

-136 DSKEKVSIYNDF
+136 DSKEKDNIYNDF

-177 INMLSIIVEISRR
+177 INMLSIIVEISGR
-190 IKDLGDKT
+190 IKENLGDKT

-239 SPFENLKSDIDK
+239 SPFENLKSDIDE
-251 YWDDEDKTKLDAEWT
+251 YWNNEDKTKLDAEWT

-302 GLKDINDK
+302 GLDKNNINDK

-330 PKLCC
+330 EKLCHVSC
-335 DSPYQMISS
+335 PMISS
-344 FLDAMIG
+344 FLDAMID
-351 SFKSIKDKQIESVNR
+351 SFDSIKDNEQIESVNR

-373 YQNNNDQNKMER
+373 YQNNNGQNKIER
-385 ADLFEVFVYYYSVS
+385 ADLFEIFVYYYSVS
-399 SLFTENDMEFTD
+399 SLIKRNDMEFTN

-470 KKESIRNG
+470 AKEQIKKG

-500 VALFN
+500 VDLFD
-505 KGYSELKNKGQLGF
+505 KSYKELKNKGQLGF

-524 TKNKSLS
+524 TKNNSLS
-531 KIGIEDVSYESFEKT
+531 KIGIEDVSYESFDKT

-614 CYSSSNPKDVEYKFN
+614 CYSSSNPEDVKYKLN
-629 LLDGLREVLNSFD
+629 LLDGLREVLNLFD
-642 FSKDNIEEVLKRIIE
+642 PNKNNIEEVLKRIIE
-657 NYKIK
+657 DYKIK
-662 DLEDSKKEDNKKE
+662 DLEVSKKEDNKKE
-675 DSKPW
+675 DPKPW

-695 NGNIYYYSDKYVLLL
+695 NGNIYFYSDKYVLLL
-710 DKKFRSGQWW
+710 DKKFRSGQWY
-720 EYYTFALK
+720 EYYTFALS
-728 KALNEAN
+728 KALSEALN
-735 KDSSRT
+735 K
-741 MELEPTNGKNRE
+741 EYLCEKANGLDGGRE
-753 ESVLTFKVNGIEYK
+753 ASFLKINMYGIEYRW
-767 CSMMNDGNGDRF
+767 SMNDEDRF
-779 IIKKGKEVIPIFTC
+779 IIKNEKVNS
-793 DASLDTWN
+793 DASLDSWN
-801 KWKEKSKK
+801 KWKEKSLK
-809 ILNREE
+809 ILNKED

>member
-44 LLDDIFDCI
+44 LLDDIFNCI
-53 KSQSK
+53 ESQSK
-58 SIDLGFIYGRVED
+58 SINLGFIYGRVEE
-71 SYKRKLFYPYDGQ
+71 SYKGKLFYPYDGQ

-93 YLLIYFKFKNY
+93 YLLIYFKFNKY
-104 DEIQSFKNKEKL
+104 DEIDSIKEKL

-136 DSKEKVSIYNDF
+136 DSKEKDNIYNDF

-190 IKDLGDKT
+190 IKENLGDKT

-251 YWDDEDKTKLDAEWT
+251 YWKDEDKTKLDAEWT
-266 EYVWNQLDENDK
+266 EFVWNQLDVNDK

-302 GLKDINDK
+302 GLDLQDINDK
-310 ILIEI
+310 NLFEI

-330 PKLCC
+330 PKLCSTSC
-335 DSPYQMISS
+335 PMISS

-351 SFKSIKDKQIESVNR
+351 FFKSIKDKQIESVNR

-373 YQNNNDQNKMER
+373 YQNNNGQNKMER

-399 SLFTENDMEFTD
+399 SLFTKNDMEFTD

-455 ESHGVYKFFLSIDND
+455 ESHGVYKFFLSINND
-470 KKESIRNG
+470 KKELIRDG

-500 VALFN
+500 VVLFN
-505 KGYSELKNKGQLGF
+505 KAYSELKNKGQLGF

-524 TKNKSLS
+524 KNNKSLS

-546 LKQILSIQSYTG
+546 LNQIIPIQN
-558 DFISSNEKIFNSEY
+558 FIIGEFTNY
-572 EWLLRAILAK
+572 ELLLRAILAK
-582 AKDCFFWKRS
+582 AKGSFFWERR

-601 NNDRDMSL
+601 NNDRDISL

-614 CYSSSNPKDVEYKFN
+614 CYSSNNPEDVKYKFN
-629 LLDGLREVLNSFD
+629 LLDGLREVLNLFD
-642 FSKDNIEEVLKRIIE
+642 PNKDNIEEVLKRIIE
-657 NYKIK
+657 DYKIK
-662 DLEDSKKEDNKKE
+662 DLEHSKKEDNKKE
-675 DSKPW
+675 DPKPW
-680 YKFFVIYDGVFEQCR
+680 YKFFVIYDGVFQKCR

-735 KDSSRT
+735 KDSSIT

-753 ESVLTFKVNGIEYK
+753 ESVLKFKVNEIEYK
-767 CSMMNDGNGDRF
+767 CSMLNNEDRF
-779 IIKKGKEVIPIFTC
+779 ILIKKNEEPPFYF
-793 DASLDTWN
+793 DTWN
-801 KWKEKSKK
+801 KWKEKSLK
-809 ILNREE
+809 ILKREE

>member
-58 SIDLGFIYGRVED
+58 SMDLGFIYGRVEQ
-71 SYKRKLFYPYDGQ
+71 SYKGKLFYPYDGQ

-93 YLLIYFKFKNY
+93 YLLIYFKFKKY
-104 DEIQSFKNKEKL
+104 DEIDSIKEKL

-136 DSKEKVSIYNDF
+136 DSKEKDNIYNDF

-177 INMLSIIVEISRR
+177 INMLSIIVEISGR
-190 IKDLGDKT
+190 IKENLGDKT
-198 GIVNFIDKDENNP
+198 EIVNFIDKDENNP

-239 SPFENLKSDIDK
+239 SPFENLKSDIDE
-251 YWDDEDKTKLDAEWT
+251 YWNNEDKTKLDAEWT

-302 GLKDINDK
+302 GLGKNNINDK

-330 PKLCC
+330 QKLCHVSC
-335 DSPYQMISS
+335 PMISS

-351 SFKSIKDKQIESVNR
+351 SFKSIKDEQIESVNR

-373 YQNNNDQNKMER
+373 YQNNNGQNKIER
-385 ADLFEVFVYYYSVS
+385 ADLFEIFVYYYSVS
-399 SLFTENDMEFTD
+399 SLFKRNDMEFTN

-470 KKESIRNG
+470 TKESIRNG

-488 LKAKLIDKDSRY
+488 LKAKLIGKDSRY
-500 VALFN
+500 VDLFDISY
-505 KGYSELKNKGQLGF
+505 KELKNKGQLGF
-519 IFYLV
+519 IFYLI
-524 TKNKSLS
+524 KDNNDLS
-531 KIGIEDVSYESFEKT
+531 KIRVEDVHYESFEKI
-546 LKQILSIQSYTG
+546 LNQIISIQN
-558 DFISSNEKIFNSEY
+558 FIIGEFTNY
-572 EWLLRAILAK
+572 ELLLRAILAK
-582 AKDCFFWKRS
+582 AKGSFFWERR

-601 NNDRDMSL
+601 NNDRDISL

-614 CYSSSNPKDVEYKFN
+614 CYSSNNPEDVKYKFN
-629 LLDGLREVLNSFD
+629 LLDGLREVLNLFD
-642 FSKDNIEEVLKRIIE
+642 PNKDNIEEVLKRIIE
-657 NYKIK
+657 DY
-662 DLEDSKKEDNKKE
+662 KKEDNEKE
-675 DSKPW
+675 DPKPW
-680 YKFFVIYDGVFEQCR
+680 YKFFVIYDGVFKQCR
-695 NGNIYYYSDKYVLLL
+695 NGNIYFYSDKYVLLL
-710 DKKFRSGQWW
+710 DKKFRSGQWC
-720 EYYTFALK
+720 EYYTFALY
-728 KALNEAN
+728 KALDEYRASKGLNITISL
-735 KDSSRT
+735 DSTS
-741 MELEPTNGKNRE
+741 GKERE
-753 ESVLTFKVNGIEYK
+753 ESFLKFELDGIEYK
-767 CSMMNDGNGDRF
+767 CFMKNDEDSF
-779 IIKKGKEVIPIFTC
+779 IITKNEKVNS
-793 DASLDTWN
+793 DASFDTWN
-801 KWKEKSKK
+801 EWKEESLK
-809 ILNREE
+809 ILKREE

>member
-39 YKRDR
+39 DKRDR
-44 LLDDIFDCI
+44 LLDDIFNCI
-53 KSQSK
+53 ESQSK
-58 SIDLGFIYGRVED
+58 SINLGFIYGRVEE
-71 SYKRKLFYPYDGQ
+71 SYKGKLLFYPYDGQ

-93 YLLIYFKFKNY
+93 YLLIYFKFNKY
-104 DEIQSFKNKEKL
+104 DEIDSIKKKL

-136 DSKEKVSIYNDF
+136 DSKEKDNIYNDF

-177 INMLSIIVEISRR
+177 INMLSIIVEISGR
-190 IKDLGDKT
+190 IKKNLGDKT

-251 YWDDEDKTKLDAEWT
+251 YWKDEDKTKLDAEWT

-302 GLKDINDK
+302 GLDRNNINDK
-310 ILIEI
+310 KLSEI

-373 YQNNNDQNKMER
+373 YQNNNGQNKMER
-385 ADLFEVFVYYYSVS
+385 ADLFEIFVYYYSVS
-399 SLFTENDMEFTD
+399 KLFRKNDMEFTD

-443 LKSVKVLIDNSI
+443 LKSVKVLIDSSI
-455 ESHGVYKFFLSIDND
+455 KSHGVYKFFLSIDND
-470 KKESIRNG
+470 TKESIRKG

-500 VALFN
+500 VDLFD
-505 KGYSELKNKGQLGF
+505 KSYKELKNKGQLGF
-519 IFYLV
+519 IFYLI
-524 TKNKSLS
+524 KDNNDLS
-531 KIGIEDVSYESFEKT
+531 KIRVEDVSYESFEKN
-546 LKQILSIQSYTG
+546 LNQIISIQN
-558 DFISSNEKIFNSEY
+558 FIIGEFTNY
-572 EWLLRAILAK
+572 ELLLRAILAK
-582 AKDCFFWKRS
+582 AKGSFFWKRS

-614 CYSSSNPKDVEYKFN
+614 CYSSNNPEDVKYKFN

-642 FSKDNIEEVLKRIIE
+642 SYEELNDKVIEDELNRIIE
-657 NYKIK
+657 DYKEK
-662 DLEDSKKEDNKKE
+662 DSKA
-675 DSKPW
+675 W
-680 YKFFVIYDGVFEQCR
+680 YKFFVIYDGVFGKCPK
-695 NGNIYYYSDKYVLLL
+695 GNIYYYSDMYVLLL
-710 DKKFRSGQWW
+710 DKKFRSGHWC
-720 EYYTFALK
+720 EYYTFALY
-728 KALNEAN
+728 KALDEYRASKGLNIN
-735 KDSSRT
+735 ISLDSTS
-741 MELEPTNGKNRE
+741 GKERE
-753 ESVLTFKVNGIEYK
+753 ESFLKFELDGIEYK
-767 CSMMNDGNGDRF
+767 CFMKNDEDSF
-779 IIKKGKEVIPIFTC
+779 IITKNEKVNS
-793 DASLDTWN
+793 DASFDTWN
-801 KWKEKSKK
+801 EWKEESLK
-809 ILNREE
+809 ILKREE

>member
-34 NESIK
+34 SESIK
-39 YKRDR
+39 YKRNR

-58 SIDLGFIYGRVED
+58 SMDLGFIYGRVEQ
-71 SYKRKLFYPYDGQ
+71 SYKGKLFYPYDGQ

-93 YLLIYFKFKNY
+93 YLLIYFKFKIY
-104 DEIQSFKNKEKL
+104 DEIDSIKKKL

-136 DSKEKVSIYNDF
+136 DSKEKDNVYNDF

-177 INMLSIIVEISRR
+177 INMLSIIVEISGR
-190 IKDLGDKT
+190 IKENLGDKT
-198 GIVNFIDKDENNP
+198 EIVNFIDKDENNP

-239 SPFENLKSDIDK
+239 SPFENLKSDIDE
-251 YWDDEDKTKLDAEWT
+251 YWNNEDKTKLDAEWT
-266 EYVWNQLDENDK
+266 EYVWNQLDVNDK

-302 GLKDINDK
+302 GLGQNDINDK

-344 FLDAMIG
+344 FLDAMTG

-373 YQNNNDQNKMER
+373 YQNNNGQNKIER
-385 ADLFEVFVYYYSVS
+385 ADLFEIFVYYYSVS
-399 SLFTENDMEFTD
+399 KLFRKNDMEFTD

-443 LKSVKVLIDNSI
+443 LKSVKVLIDSSI
-455 ESHGVYKFFLSIDND
+455 KSHGVYKFFLSIDND

-500 VALFN
+500 VDLFD
-505 KGYSELKNKGQLGF
+505 KSYKELKNKGQLGF

-524 TKNKSLS
+524 TKNNSLS

-546 LKQILSIQSYTG
+546 LNQIISIQN
-558 DFISSNEKIFNSEY
+558 FIIGEFTNY
-572 EWLLRAILAK
+572 ELLLRAILAK
-582 AKDCFFWKRS
+582 AKGSFFWERR

-642 FSKDNIEEVLKRIIE
+642 SNKDNIEEVLKRIIE
-657 NYKIK
+657 DYKIK

-675 DSKPW
+675 DPKPW

-695 NGNIYYYSDKYVLLL
+695 NGNIYFYSDKYVLLL
-710 DKKFRSGQWW
+710 DKKFRSGQWY
-720 EYYTFALK
+720 EYYTFALS
-728 KALNEAN
+728 KALSEAN
-735 KDSSRT
+735 KDLSIT

-753 ESVLTFKVNGIEYK
+753 ESVLKFKVNGIEYK
-767 CSMMNDGNGDRF
+767 CSMMNDEDRF
-779 IIKKGKEVIPIFTC
+779 IIKKNEKIFN
-793 DASLDTWN
+793 LDSWN
-801 KWKEKSKK
+801 EWKEKSLK
-809 ILNREE
+809 ILNKEE

>member
-44 LLDDIFDCI
+44 LLNDIFDCI

-58 SIDLGFIYGRVED
+58 SIDLGFIYGRVEQ
-71 SYKRKLFYPYDGQ
+71 SYKGKLFYPYDGQ

-93 YLLIYFKFKNY
+93 YLLIYFKFNKY
-104 DEIQSFKNKEKL
+104 DEIDSIKEKL

-136 DSKEKVSIYNDF
+136 DSKEKDNIYNDF
-148 WNKDGKDLKGF
+148 WNKNEKDLKGF
-159 IMSQDWF
+159 IMNQDWF

-190 IKDLGDKT
+190 IKENLGDKT
-198 GIVNFIDKDENNP
+198 EIVNFIDKDENNP

-239 SPFENLKSDIDK
+239 SPFENLKSDIDG
-251 YWDDEDKTKLDAEWT
+251 YWNNEDKTKLDAEWT

-302 GLKDINDK
+302 GLDQNNINDK

-330 PKLCC
+330 EKLCHVSC
-335 DSPYQMISS
+335 PMISS
-344 FLDAMIG
+344 FLDAMTG

-373 YQNNNDQNKMER
+373 YQNNNGQNKIER
-385 ADLFEVFVYYYSVS
+385 ADLFEIFVYYYSVS
-399 SLFTENDMEFTD
+399 SLFRKNDMEFTD

-443 LKSVKVLIDNSI
+443 LKSVKVLIDSSI
-455 ESHGVYKFFLSIDND
+455 KSHGVYKFFLSIDND
-470 KKESIRNG
+470 TKESIRKG

-500 VALFN
+500 VDLFD
-505 KGYSELKNKGQLGF
+505 KSYKELKNKGQLGF
-519 IFYLV
+519 IFYLI
-524 TKNKSLS
+524 KYNNDLS
-531 KIGIEDVSYESFEKT
+531 KIRVEDISYESFDKT

-642 FSKDNIEEVLKRIIE
+642 PNKDNIEEVLKRIIE
-657 NYKIK
+657 DYKIK

-675 DSKPW
+675 DPKPW

-695 NGNIYYYSDKYVLLL
+695 NGNIYFYSDKYVLLL
-710 DKKFRSGQWW
+710 DKKFRSGQWY
-720 EYYTFALK
+720 EYYTFALS
-728 KALNEAN
+728 KALSEALN
-735 KDSSRT
+735 KEYT
-741 MELEPTNGKNRE
+741 CEKANGLDGGRE
-753 ESVLTFKVNGIEYK
+753 ASFVKINMKGIEYK
-767 CSMMNDGNGDRF
+767 YSMMNNEDRF
-779 IIKKGKEVIPIFTC
+779 IIKKNEKDNS
-793 DASLDTWN
+793 DASFDTWN
-801 KWKEKSKK
+801 EWKEESLK
-809 ILNREE
+809 ILKREE